1 MSAVQQRLLQ
11 KLGDELVKKFQA
23 AIATRS
29 ATGKTG
35 NSIFAIA
42 TENTLDVRGPLY
54 LGALEYGRKPTGPGA
69 SKGTVTLFDMIK
81 EWALA
86 KGVVSSVE
94 KGSEGLGIV
103 WAITKKIHK
112 KGTLL
117 HYTTDHYGRT
127 KPSGLISDVIETL
140 NYNKLLNEVTIL
152 TLQEFNSEVVKELK
166 ELK

>member
-1 MSAVQQRLLQ
+1 MSAVQQRLLK

-23 AIATRS
+23 AVATRS
-29 ATGKTG
+29 ATGKTAQ
-35 NSIFAIA
+35 SIFAET
-42 TENTLDVRGPLY
+42 TENTLDVRGPRY
-54 LGALEYGRKPTGPGA
+54 LGALEYGRRPTRPGA
-69 SKGTVTLFDMIK
+69 QKGSPTLFEMIK

-117 HYTTDHYGRT
+117 YYTTDHYGKT
-127 KPSGLISDVIETL
+127 KPSGVISDVIETL
-140 NYNKLLNEVTIL
+140 NYNKLLNEITIL
-152 TLQEFNSEVVKELK
+152 TLKEFNSEVIHELK
-166 ELK
+166 QLE